1 MVSYFENDFLERDNY
16 YDSISDGR
24 KRLESLVWED
34 KNSEKVDL
42 FFTSSSIFLS
52 ILISICF
59 QRLNFHF

>member
-1 MVSYFENDFLERDNY
+1 MSHFENGFLERDNY
-16 YDSISDGR
+16 NDSISDGR

-34 KNSEKVDL
+34 KNSEKADF
-42 FFTSSSIFLS
+42 FFTSSSFFLS